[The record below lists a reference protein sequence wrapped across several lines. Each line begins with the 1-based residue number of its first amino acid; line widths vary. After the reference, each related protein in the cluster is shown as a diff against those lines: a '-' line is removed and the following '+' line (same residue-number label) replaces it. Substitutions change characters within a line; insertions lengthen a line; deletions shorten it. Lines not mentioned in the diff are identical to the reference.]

1 MSESLSSKPR
11 MSIGVI
17 GDELPGTVLA
27 KAWAEAGH
35 LIAGLSLTSERAI
48 ELADSLLPGVP
59 IKTISDLTDLADL
72 LILAVTDDELEATA
86 TGLAELGLLG
96 PRKIVVHLSPKW
108 GYSILANPAR
118 TGAIPI
124 AMHPVTSFTGTS
136 LDLVALRNSVV
147 AVTVPEMLR
156 PIAEALV
163 IELGAEPIV
172 VHEYQRAAYAEA
184 FSVADSFSS
193 LVVAQAVGILREAEV
208 LEASQLI
215 APVVRMAVERALAGG
230 PNRIDPEDAR

>member
-1 MSESLSSKPR
+1 MSESSVGKPR

-35 LIAGLSLTSERAI
+35 LIAGLALTSERAI

-72 LILAVTDDELEATA
+72 LILAVSDDELEATA

-96 PRKIVVHLSPKW
+96 PRKIVVHLSPRW

-124 AMHPVTSFTGTS
+124 ALHPVTSFTGTS

-172 VHEYQRAAYAEA
+172 VHEHQRAAYAEA

-208 LEASQLI
+208 MEASQLI
-215 APVVRMAVERALAGG
+215 APVVRMAVERALARG

>member
-1 MSESLSSKPR
+1 

-17 GDELPGTVLA
+17 GDQIAGTVLA

-35 LIAGLSLTSERAI
+35 SVVGLALINERAI
-48 ELADSLLPGVP
+48 EIADALLPGVP
-59 IKTISDLTDLADL
+59 IKTINDLTEIADL
-72 LILAVTDDELEATA
+72 LVLAVDDEELEPTA

-108 GYSILANPAR
+108 GYSVLANPAR
-118 TGAIPI
+118 TGSIPI
-124 AMHPVTSFTGTS
+124 ALHPVASFTGTS

-147 AVTVPEMLR
+147 AVTAPDVLR

-163 IELGAEPIV
+163 IELGAEPIN
-172 VHEYQRAAYAEA
+172 VHEHQRAAYAEA

-193 LVVAQAVGILREAEV
+193 LVVGQAIGILREAEV

-215 APVVRMAVERALAGG
+215 APVVRAAVERALAKG
-230 PNRIDPEDAR
+230 PSRIDPDDAL

>member
-1 MSESLSSKPR
+1 